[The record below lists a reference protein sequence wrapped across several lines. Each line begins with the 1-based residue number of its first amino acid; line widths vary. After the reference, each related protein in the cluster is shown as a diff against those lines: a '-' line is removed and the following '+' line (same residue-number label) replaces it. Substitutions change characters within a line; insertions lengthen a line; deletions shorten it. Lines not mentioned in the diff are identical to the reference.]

1 MNGADLV
8 RQGAENRSNP
18 TSRPFS
24 LHGSPWNARG
34 GPLTGLAAL
43 GLSRD
48 IEISELEA
56 VLNSRANYGGAL
68 VHAQRHE
75 DNQLSEFL
83 R

>member
-43 GLSRD
+43 GLSR
-48 IEISELEA
+48 IEISELDA
-56 VLNSRANYGGAL
+56 VLNRRGNYGRAL
-68 VHAQRHE
+68 VKLVYQ
-75 DNQLSEFL
+75 
-83 R
+83 